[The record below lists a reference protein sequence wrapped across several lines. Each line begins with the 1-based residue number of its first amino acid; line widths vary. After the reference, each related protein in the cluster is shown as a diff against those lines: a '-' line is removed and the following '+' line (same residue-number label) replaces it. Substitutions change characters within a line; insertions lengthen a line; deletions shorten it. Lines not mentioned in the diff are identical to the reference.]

1 MKSMK
6 AWAAVVAAVA
16 LTGVAACGG
25 SGGGGE
31 KTVTTGGDDAA
42 AGGKPVDIV
51 VWHGQNQTAEKVFN
65 RLVAQFNA
73 SHPQIHVDS
82 QVGTLADAMLQK
94 VTAALAG
101 GKYPDMAFIFGP
113 NVANLARSP
122 KALDLTAAVKQQGWN
137 WEDFFPAART
147 AVTIDGKVRA
157 VPAIIDSMAIVYNK
171 KLFAQAGVPAP
182 KAGWTWDDYVAT
194 AKKMTNA
201 GKGVFGTG
209 WPATGDE
216 DTVWRIWP
224 MVWGAG
230 GDVVAGGGTSVGYSG
245 PSGLKALT
253 TAQQLSRDKSVY
265 LDKTTGSEQM
275 YRVFN
280 NGRMAMVPTGPWE
293 LPEIVDA
300 KVDYG
305 VVPMPTYGGKAVTI
319 SGPDTWMLFDNGDA
333 RAKAATTF
341 AQWLSQPAQDA
352 VWDIDA
358 GSLPLRRSTAAQDVW
373 KRHAA
378 EVTGVQDFVD
388 ALGDARVRPVIQ
400 NYPKLSE
407 AFGQAIT
414 GVLLG
419 QTSPQAG
426 LKRAVDGGNKAL
438 QDQ

>member
-1 MKSMK
+1 MTTKK
-6 AWAAVVAAVA
+6 ALAALAAVA
-16 LTGVAACGG
+16 AITGGLAACGG
-25 SGGGGE
+25 GGG
-31 KTVTTGGDDAA
+31 KTGSTASGTDADSGKRVTIT
-42 AGGKPVDIV
+42 
-51 VWHGQNQTAEKVFN
+51 VWHGQNQSAEKVFN
-65 RLVAQFNA
+65 RLVDRFNA
-73 SHPQIHVDS
+73 THPNIHVDS
-82 QVGTLADAMLQK
+82 QVGSLADSMLQK

-101 GKYPDMAFIFGP
+101 GKYPDMAYIFGP
-113 NVANLARSP
+113 NVPNLARSP
-122 KALDLTAAVKQQGWN
+122 KALDLTDAVKQPGWN
-137 WEDFFPAART
+137 WNDFFPAART
-147 AVTIDGKVRA
+147 AVTVDGRVRA
-157 VPAIIDSMAIVYNK
+157 VPAVIDSMAVVYNK
-171 KLFAQAGVPAP
+171 RLFQQAGIPAP

-194 AKKMTNA
+194 AKKLTNA

-230 GDVVAGGGTSVGYSG
+230 GDVLAPGGTSVGYAG
-245 PSGLKALT
+245 QSGLRALS
-253 TAQQLSRDKSVY
+253 TAQQLGRDKSVY

-280 NGRMAMVPTGPWE
+280 NGRMGMVPTGPWE
-293 LPEIVDA
+293 LPDIVDA

-358 GSLPLRRSTAAQDVW
+358 GSLPLRRSSADQAVW

-378 EVTGVQDFVD
+378 QVDGVQDFVD
-388 ALGDARVRPVIQ
+388 ALGDARVRPSIQ

-419 QTSPQAG
+419 QKSPQDG
-426 LKRAVDGGNKAL
+426 LKQAVDGGNKAL